1 MESKFYNN
9 NIEENDG
16 ETDNYIT
23 CPLLQ
28 LKYSRP
34 RKPITR
40 YVNDMHL
47 LDILYYT
54 IRYLGLLYYCGEFT
68 NLIQVPKF

>member
-1 MESKFYNN
+1 MNHRIGSGFYNN
-9 NIEENDG
+9 VEENDG
-16 ETDNYIT
+16 ETDYVT

-40 YVNDMHL
+40 WV
-47 LDILYYT
+47 
-54 IRYLGLLYYCGEFT
+54 IR
-68 NLIQVPKF
+68 K

>member
-1 MESKFYNN
+1 MNRNMESKFYSNN
-9 NIEENDG
+9 VEENDG

-40 YVNDMHL
+40 YVSSIHL
-47 LDILYYT
+47 LDIL
-54 IRYLGLLYYCGEFT
+54 IMLCGRYSGLLPILC
-68 NLIQVPKF
+68 

>member
-1 MESKFYNN
+1 MESKFFNN
-9 NIEENDG
+9 TEEND

-28 LKYSRP
+28 LKFARQ

-40 YVNDMHL
+40 YVN
-47 LDILYYT
+47 ILKYKIYAFADT
-54 IRYLGLLYYCGEFT
+54 
-68 NLIQVPKF
+68 

>member
-1 MESKFYNN
+1 MMNRNMGSKFCNN

-40 YVNDMHL
+40 YVSNTHF
-47 LDILYYT
+47 T
-54 IRYLGLLYYCGEFT
+54 RY
-68 NLIQVPKF
+68 K

>member
-1 MESKFYNN
+1 MNHTTKSNFYNSV
-9 NIEENDG
+9 EENDG
-16 ETDNYIT
+16 ETDNYVT

-40 YVNDMHL
+40 YV
-47 LDILYYT
+47 IEIIT
-54 IRYLGLLYYCGEFT
+54 IIHIINCIVFLAVWDKKADL
-68 NLIQVPKF
+68 

>member
-1 MESKFYNN
+1 VNIIFSIDNDNIMMNRNMGSKFYNN

-28 LKYSRP
+28 IKYSRP

-40 YVNDMHL
+40 YVCGIHV
-47 LDILYYT
+47 LDIL
-54 IRYLGLLYYCGEFT
+54 
-68 NLIQVPKF
+68 

>member
-1 MESKFYNN
+1 MMNHSSDSSVYS
-9 NIEENDG
+9 NIEDNDE

-34 RKPITR
+34 RKPIR
-40 YVNDMHL
+40 YVINKIIIHFISIL
-47 LDILYYT
+47 SIHILY
-54 IRYLGLLYYCGEFT
+54 
-68 NLIQVPKF
+68 V

>member
-1 MESKFYNN
+1 MGSKSLS
-9 NIEENDG
+9 IEENEED
-16 ETDNYIT
+16 TDNYVT

-40 YVNDMHL
+40 YVNSVH
-47 LDILYYT
+47 
-54 IRYLGLLYYCGEFT
+54 
-68 NLIQVPKF
+68 KFYI

>member
-1 MESKFYNN
+1 MMNRNMGSKFYNN

-28 LKYSRP
+28 IKYSRP

-40 YVNDMHL
+40 YVCGIHV
-47 LDILYYT
+47 LDIL
-54 IRYLGLLYYCGEFT
+54 
-68 NLIQVPKF
+68 